1 MTTCETAYNVATLRW
16 WIRIGMT
23 GTALTAVL
31 VDYTAIGGWTTAVIN
46 VKINVKMVTTKNTKD
61 GFKTIKMTKANHMMD
76 KTIMTTKTG
85 VNVED
90 TVVVGGTSAC
100 HSAEDSVAVNLE
112 ARMAIIPKD
121 KQ

>member
-1 MTTCETAYNVATLRW
+1 
-16 WIRIGMT
+16 MT

-46 VKINVKMVTTKNTKD
+46 VKINVKMMTTKNTKD

-90 TVVVGGTSAC
+90 TVAVGGTSAC